1 MNLIRD
7 LAKAC
12 AKQCIVFNCSDGLD
26 YKAMSKFFKGLA
38 TSGVWAVFDEFNR
51 IEMEVLSVIAQQIQT
66 IQRAI
71 HDQKKNFIFENET
84 LNLDSSCTIFITMNP
99 GYEARAELPTNVFF
113 C

>member
-1 MNLIRD
+1 
-7 LAKAC
+7 
-12 AKQCIVFNCSDGLD
+12 
-26 YKAMSKFFKGLA
+26 MSKFFKGLA

-51 IEMEVLSVIAQQIQT
+51 IEIEVLSVIAQQIQT

-99 GYEARAELPTNVFF
+99 GYESRAELPTNVFLF
-113 C
+113 